1 MPPNQLTSE
10 EKFWAVLSH
19 LSALAGGVGMIIPT
33 YGWIENRKKSAYAA
47 FQSLQALGYQSL
59 GYTLWAVFYLL
70 VLVILFIVTVP
81 MLVQDVQKGGTV
93 AGWLGAHALLAF
105 GLFAIYLLFPIVGA
119 VRCGLGSDFNYPILG
134 SRLARY
140 LGYRPAADAQLDEA
154 RADRFAVSM
163 GHFGVIFPL
172 WGTFVP
178 IVLLTTQGARS
189 RFVKFQALQTI
200 VFQVASMLISLVL
213 GLIAFAVLA
222 AALVPLMVN
231 HNPGDTSIESLLGG
245 MVFLICLGGVVMIV
259 PLFQILGQWA
269 GLRILQGYDYRYPV
283 IGRLVENW
291 LEKREAATV
300 SREQMSK

>member
-1 MPPNQLTSE
+1 MPPTQLTSE

-19 LSALAGGVGMIIPT
+19 LSSLAGGVGMIIPT

-70 VLVILFIVTVP
+70 VLAVLFFVTVP
-81 MLVQDVQKGGTV
+81 MMVQDVQKGGTV
-93 AGWLGAHALLAF
+93 AGWLGAHALVAF

-119 VRCGLGSDFNYPILG
+119 VRCGLGRDFDYPLLG

-140 LGYRPAADAQLDEA
+140 LGYKPAADAQLDED

-178 IVLLTTQGARS
+178 IALLTTQGAR
-189 RFVKFQALQTI
+189 
-200 VFQVASMLISLVL
+200 
-213 GLIAFAVLA
+213 
-222 AALVPLMVN
+222 
-231 HNPGDTSIESLLGG
+231 
-245 MVFLICLGGVVMIV
+245 
-259 PLFQILGQWA
+259 
-269 GLRILQGYDYRYPV
+269 
-283 IGRLVENW
+283 
-291 LEKREAATV
+291 
-300 SREQMSK
+300 